1 MRDFESLSLHHST
14 REGFLN
20 KIATYRH
27 LIDVSLKEVRH
38 TLALVRAT
46 APEKEC
52 VRYCRRLAYIA
63 GASPKSDPK
72 HSIVSTRTDPTMTYR
87 PPDQELRSSPWR

>member
-27 LIDVSLKEVRH
+27 LIDEGYELLGYVIYNGYFVD
-38 TLALVRAT
+38 ARA
-46 APEKEC
+46 ADE
-52 VRYCRRLAYIA
+52 A
-63 GASPKSDPK
+63 
-72 HSIVSTRTDPTMTYR
+72 
-87 PPDQELRSSPWR
+87 